1 MNTAPAVGALV
12 ESAQAGHTQVAWQN
26 FANLAGKIGEDREVA
41 LGFAAL
47 LRLDPGYAEALPLA
61 ERVISGF
68 RTDPG
73 VIIPLSA
80 ALLRTAEQRPPDEP
94 PFVKGPAHLAA
105 GACQSCF
112 ETLGSAQRTN
122 PEVGGYLQLNMA
134 DGLRMMGP
142 EYDADALS
150 AYQLALTIDDSR
162 GAWWFHLGLLHKWRG
177 RFREGL
183 AANQKAFARLGPP
196 RFSARAPEGA
206 LLSARAP
213 EGALL
218 SARAPEGALRP
229 VLWNLA
235 ICATAL
241 GEGKLALEAWE
252 KLGIKGELSQSG
264 MPHVSG
270 IPAMQVRVATMGEEI
285 GQNDPLP
292 AKAVTFEVLW
302 VAPLSPCHGVIQT
315 PTARKASVD
324 YGDVVLWDG
333 APARLNEVDGQ
344 QVPVFP
350 LLWIL
355 RPGDE
360 RRLRFVGMQKQR
372 DSMRSLGESLDGLA
386 QLVVFDKR
394 EVEGASQLFY
404 GKLIVPAQ
412 TSLAELRSRWE
423 KETHARPGLT
433 VAIPKLYEL
442 LGDTPSAGKA
452 HQAWGGIEKIA
463 QRQGLLPSSSG
474 R

>member
-1 MNTAPAVGALV
+1 MKTAQAVRTAV
-12 ESAQAGHTQVAWQN
+12 DSAQAGHTQVGWQT
-26 FANLAGKIGEDREVA
+26 FGELTDKIAEDREIA
-41 LGFAAL
+41 LGFAEL
-47 LRLDPGYAEALPLA
+47 LRLDPGYPEALPLA

-80 ALLRTAEQRPPDEP
+80 SLLRTAELRPPDEP

-105 GACQSCF
+105 GACQNCF
-112 ETLGSAQRTN
+112 EALGSAQRTD

-142 EYDADALS
+142 EYDADALA

-183 AANQKAFARLGPP
+183 TANQKAFARLGTQLA
-196 RFSARAPEGA
+196 SARAPEGA
-206 LLSARAP
+206 LV
-213 EGALL
+213 

-241 GEGKLALEAWE
+241 GEGKLALEAWQ
-252 KLGIKGELSQSG
+252 KLGIPCELAQSG
-264 MPHVSG
+264 MPQVQG
-270 IPAMQVRVATMGEEI
+270 MPAMQVRVATMGEDI

-333 APARLNEVDGQ
+333 APARLNDVDGQ
-344 QVPVFP
+344 KVPVFP

-360 RRLRFVGMQKQR
+360 RRLRFVGMQKEGDLLQSVG
-372 DSMRSLGESLDGLA
+372 DSLGNLA
-386 QLVVFDKR
+386 QLVVFDQR
-394 EVEGASQLFY
+394 GAAGASQLFY

-412 TSLAELRSRWE
+412 TSLSELRTAWEREIRSR
-423 KETHARPGLT
+423 AGLT
-433 VAIPKLYEL
+433 VAIPQLYEL

-463 QRQGLLPSSSG
+463 QKQGLLPSASG

>member
-1 MNTAPAVGALV
+1 MNTAQALRTAV
-12 ESAQAGHTQVAWQN
+12 ESAQAGHTQVGWQA
-26 FANLAGKIGEDREVA
+26 FTKVSDKVGEDRELA
-41 LGFAAL
+41 LGFAEL
-47 LRLDPGYAEALPLA
+47 LRLDPGYPDALPLA
-61 ERVISGF
+61 ERVIGGF
-68 RTDPG
+68 RTDPT

-80 ALLRTAEQRPPDEP
+80 ALLRTAELRPPDEP

-105 GACQSCF
+105 GACQNCF
-112 ETLGSAQRTN
+112 EALASAQRTD
-122 PEVGGYLQLNMA
+122 PEIGGYLQLNMA

-142 EYDADALS
+142 EYDADALA
-150 AYQLALTIDDSR
+150 AYQLALTIDDTR

-183 AANQKAFARLGPP
+183 AANQKAFARLG
-196 RFSARAPEGA
+196 AQ
-206 LLSARAP
+206 
-213 EGALL
+213 
-218 SARAPEGALRP
+218 RP

-241 GEGKLALEAWE
+241 GEGKLALEAWQ
-252 KLGIKGELSQSG
+252 KLGIQGELSQSG
-264 MPHVSG
+264 MPQVQG
-270 IPAMQVRVATMGEEI
+270 IPAMQVRVATMGEDI

-302 VAPLSPCHGVIQT
+302 VSPLSPCHGVIQT

-333 APARLNEVDGQ
+333 APARLNEQDGQ
-344 QVPVFP
+344 KIPVFP

-360 RRLRFVGMQKQR
+360 RRLRFVGMQKQPQ
-372 DSMRSLGESLDGLA
+372 SVEQLAESLGELA
-386 QLVVFDKR
+386 QLVVFDRR
-394 EVEGASQLFY
+394 EVDGSSQLFY

-412 TSLAELRSRWE
+412 TSLSELRSVWE
-423 KETHARPGLT
+423 REIHARAGLT
-433 VAIPKLYEL
+433 LAIPQLYEL

-463 QRQGLLPSSSG
+463 QKQGLLPAPSG